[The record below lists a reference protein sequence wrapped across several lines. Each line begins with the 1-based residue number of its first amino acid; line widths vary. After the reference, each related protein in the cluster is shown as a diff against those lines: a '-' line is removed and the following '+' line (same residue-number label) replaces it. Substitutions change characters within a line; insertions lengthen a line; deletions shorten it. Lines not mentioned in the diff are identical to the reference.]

1 MFVRGKNGI
10 ARLERMAQQGTPVSV
25 KEQSV
30 AHDRPLGEVNSCNP
44 PPTPSDSPVSNSLH
58 SLHAPV

>member
-44 PPTPSDSPVSNSLH
+44 PDSPVSNSLH